1 MANQTKTYYHL
12 GQRVLLNA
20 PYNGDYNRESGY
32 SVGSISEVLTP
43 GQAYSI
49 ALDGYPNRFV
59 DFGVSEFKPLVCW
72 SLLDMTAPV
81 APAERLESCSEAR
94 RNGCIGAGFVV
105 CHDRR
110 ITFMANGVRA

>member
-20 PYNGDYNRESGY
+20 PYNGDYN
-32 SVGSISEVLTP
+32 
-43 GQAYSI
+43 
-49 ALDGYPNRFV
+49 
-59 DFGVSEFKPLVCW
+59 
-72 SLLDMTAPV
+72 
-81 APAERLESCSEAR
+81 
-94 RNGCIGAGFVV
+94 AGFVV